1 MPPFPSLP
9 GARPKP
15 SDPPARERRLLE
27 AGAGLAGLRVDKAL
41 AEAFPDLSRS
51 RIHGL
56 MDVGAV
62 LVNGRPSKP
71 SAKLR
76 LGDRLAVEIP
86 APIASTLSPE
96 GGDLNIL
103 YEDESLLVVCKRAGV
118 VVHPGAGVV
127 HGTLAAALLAH
138 CGTLSQ
144 IGGVTRPGIVHRL
157 DKGTS
162 GLLVVAKDDQAHRSL
177 SAQFKGRTVTK
188 IYAAICLGTPRP
200 ARGSV
205 ALAIGR
211 DPRHRQRM
219 AVVSD
224 GRAAHTDYEVTEIL
238 GPASVVRLTLHT
250 GRTHQIRVHMASLKC
265 PLVGD
270 HTYGAA
276 AIAAR
281 SPEAFRGILTS
292 FSRPALH
299 AQVLGFSHPVTGE
312 PLRFDAPWPDDLEQL
327 RTGLK
332 SAMLNQRENTRS

>member
-1 MPPFPSLP
+1 MPSD
-9 GARPKP
+9 RPKP
-15 SDPPARERRLLE
+15 SDSTQGERRLLE
-27 AGAGLAGLRVDKAL
+27 AGAGHAGLRVDKAL

-56 MDVGAV
+56 IEAGAI
-62 LVNGRPSKP
+62 LVNGLPPRA

-76 LGDRLAVEIP
+76 LGDRLSMEIP
-86 APIASTLSPE
+86 AAIASTLVPE
-96 GGDLNIL
+96 RGDLNIL
-103 YEDESLLVVCKRAGV
+103 HEDESLLVVCKPAGV

-127 HGTLAAALLAH
+127 RGTLAAALLEH

-162 GLLVVAKDDQAHRSL
+162 GLLVVAKNDQAHRSL

-200 ARGSV
+200 ARGTV
-205 ALAIGR
+205 RLAIGR

-219 AVVSD
+219 AVTAD

-250 GRTHQIRVHMASLKC
+250 GRTHQIRVHLASLKC

-281 SPEAFRGILTS
+281 SPEAFRGILAS
-292 FSRPALH
+292 FPRPALH
-299 AQVLGFSHPVTGE
+299 AQVLGFVHPASGE
-312 PLRFDAPWPDDLEQL
+312 ALRFEAPWPEDLERL
-327 RTGLK
+327 RHDLK
-332 SAMLNQRENTRS
+332 EAGARGKKGSGS